1 MATTQ
6 PLKGG
11 TNKIYSVINN
21 FNKGI
26 DRRTADDVAVDST
39 FKELKNFY
47 DAKEGVL
54 SKRPGIYDANL
65 TSFLEK
71 LPTLLRSKGSHDG
84 TWGSNFEGITNKFN
98 ESAETLAIRL
108 EAFNDCFIDGNKKT
122 GENYSYS
129 FYDDKGQPI
138 MTFTEKRIYE
148 PHNLIGFQTI
158 QNTNGFFEF
167 LRVYDSIAKGTTD
180 FGDISKP
187 IIFTCIILVGGYT
200 SKEMYMTTDLPEI
213 TEKGPFTTVGIESLM
228 LCRLS
233 IKVTPIIDDTTL
245 KRTYQITLELDTVD
259 PTNTAGTGNR
269 YYLKRRVSNIAG
281 LNLEEGEDAYIPNEK
296 YAEISKKYTK
306 TMIPSLDMVSYNGYT
321 YLPTGKN
328 CIIRVKQDPTTKK
341 AKTDYPNEVDIFEV
355 IGLDNENLYKP
366 TALELTQI
374 GFNVLASK
382 PLNYYQTT
390 GTTSKVKGVFY
401 SRNVQKGS
409 STSVQPISKVPYNDP
424 FNIHIIYTG
433 SATSLS
439 VKYRPNNGDTD
450 ATTNPFKS
458 LPGTW
463 DSNNNIFVCSG
474 LDSEQSFEI
483 QITLGEDVFLTYLNT
498 TSSVIDETADINQI
512 HKLILSSERMKL
524 VGNQLVLY
532 GGHGYIFFSEY
543 DEFTYFPNYY
553 YLYLGNGGAEEQV
566 VGISYF
572 RQYYA
577 IFTNKQIK
585 RMTGTFGA
593 DNFGVYPLNDF
604 VGCSNGNTIRAVG
617 NNLFFLGSDGIY
629 TLKQGYLGEGTE
641 NVEKVDVLLGD
652 ELNSSNVLESFTMNN
667 NYIIVKNDGK
677 TWFIYD
683 TETGAFYEYD
693 LEALTQEVYNGDSKD
708 AINEKI
714 FPFFSLFETKIY
726 DKYGNFFVVPMYNYT
741 YNSDYTEATF
751 SKMDLRLFRFSNLEF
766 LDEDERHQDGA
777 GFISELETHNL
788 HLGYPTNNKK
798 FKDIFIKLFN
808 DTEYA
813 VPLYITVWVD
823 DRIVVNPVEYQVKYN
838 AETDTYYYVSTLQPS
853 KVLGEF
859 ILGKDTLGNKTVQQI
874 KIRVGQKGKAIKIK
888 ITDGFDDT
896 SVLMID
902 GVPKKGVAIRN
913 RNTHNFAIAS
923 IGISYKVKK
932 VKEG

>member
-26 DRRTADDVAVDST
+26 DRRTADDVAIDST

-84 TWGSNFEGITNKFN
+84 TWGSNFEGVTNKFN
-98 ESAETLAIRL
+98 ESTETLATRL
-108 EAFNDCFIDGNKKT
+108 EAFNDCFIDGNKKI
-122 GENYSYS
+122 GETYSAAVYPTE
-129 FYDDKGQPI
+129 GEGEW
-138 MTFTEKRIYE
+138 TWHEKRMFQ
-148 PHNLIGFQTI
+148 PHNIIGFQVL
-158 QNTNGFFEF
+158 QNDNFLEF
-167 LRVYDSIAKGTTD
+167 LKTYEDVASGIKEFGNIGHSIIMSFIA
-180 FGDISKP
+180 
-187 IIFTCIILVGGYT
+187 LLGGYT
-200 SKEMYMTTDLPEI
+200 SKEMSI
-213 TEKGPFTTVGIESLM
+213 INEKGETMIGPNTSLGTESL
-228 LCRLS
+228 LVVRIS
-233 IKVTPIIDDTTL
+233 IKITPTFMEANPNNI
-245 KRTYQITLELDTVD
+245 TYATTLELDSVD
-259 PTNTAGTGNR
+259 PTTSAKELDR
-269 YYLKRRVSNIAG
+269 YYLKRRTTNVEGVI
-281 LNLEEGEDAYIPNEK
+281 LEEGEERYFANDTYE
-296 YAEISKKYTK
+296 EISKKYTK
-306 TMIPSLDMVSYNGYT
+306 NMIPSLDMVSYNGYT

-355 IGLDNENLYKP
+355 IGLDKENLYKP

-483 QITLGEDVFLTYLNT
+483 QINLGEDVFLTYLNT

-641 NVEKVDVLLGD
+641 NVEKVAVLLGD
-652 ELNSSNVLESFTMNN
+652 ELNSSNVLEAFTMNN

-726 DKYGNFFVVPMYNYT
+726 DKHGNFFVVPMYNYT

-751 SKMDLRLFRFSNLEF
+751 SKMNLRLFRFSNLEF

-798 FKDIFIKLFN
+798 FKDIYIKLFN

-896 SVLMID
+896 SALMID

>member
-71 LPTLLRSKGSHDG
+71 LPTLLRSTGNHDG
-84 TWGSNFEGITNKFN
+84 TWGSNFKGISNKFN
-98 ESAETLAIRL
+98 ESAETLATRL
-108 EAFNDCFIDGNKKT
+108 EDFNDCFIDGNIKT
-122 GENYSYS
+122 GEEYTYSVS
-129 FYDDKGQPI
+129 VGEGEW
-138 MTFTEKRIYE
+138 TWHEKRNFQPKNI
-148 PHNLIGFQTI
+148 IGFQTL
-158 QNTNGFFEF
+158 QNNNFFEF
-167 LRVYDSIAKGTTD
+167 LKSYEDVAAGTKEFGAPNDSIV
-180 FGDISKP
+180 FS
-187 IIFTCIILVGGYT
+187 CIILLGGYT
-200 SKEMYMTTDLPEI
+200 SKNMIIKKKDGSVVI
-213 TEKGPFTTVGIESLM
+213 GPNTSVGVESLM
-228 LCRLS
+228 LTRMS
-233 IKVTPIIDDTTL
+233 ITIKPTIQTTSSI
-245 KRTYQITLELDTVD
+245 TYTISLELDSVD
-259 PTNTAGTGNR
+259 PTNATSSLDR
-269 YYLKRRVSNIAG
+269 YYLKRRSTNVLG
-281 LNLEEGEDAYIPNEK
+281 TNLEEGEEIYIADSQYE
-296 YAEISKKYTK
+296 EISKKYTK
-306 TMIPSLDMVSYNGYT
+306 EMLHSLDMVSYNGYT

-328 CIIRVKQDPTTKK
+328 CIIRIKQDPTTKQ
-341 AKTDYPNEVDIFEV
+341 AKTNYPNEVDIFEV
-355 IGLDNENLYKP
+355 IGLDKENLYKP

-374 GFNVLASK
+374 GFNVLAYN

-401 SRNVQKGS
+401 SRSVQKGD

-433 SATSLS
+433 SATSLA
-439 VKYRPNNGDTD
+439 VKYRPNTGDTD
-450 ATTNPFKS
+450 TTTNPFKT

-463 DSNNNIFVCSG
+463 DSNTNIFECTG
-474 LDSEQSFEI
+474 LDSEQAFEI
-483 QITLGEDVFLTYLNT
+483 QITLGDDVFLTYLNT

-532 GGHGYIFFSEY
+532 GGHGYMFFSEY

-708 AINEKI
+708 SINEKI

-798 FKDIFIKLFN
+798 FKDIYIKLFN

-896 SVLMID
+896 SALMVD
-902 GVPKKGVAIRN
+902 GVPKKGIAIRN

>member
-26 DRRTADDVAVDST
+26 DRRTADDVAIDST

-65 TSFLEK
+65 TPFLEK
-71 LPTLLRSKGSHDG
+71 LPTLLRSTGSHDG
-84 TWGSNFEGITNKFN
+84 TWGSNFKGISNKFN
-98 ESAETLAIRL
+98 ESTETLATRL

-122 GENYSYS
+122 GEEYTYSVS
-129 FYDDKGQPI
+129 VGEDEW
-138 MTFTEKRIYE
+138 TWHEKRHFQPKNI
-148 PHNLIGFQTI
+148 IGFQTL
-158 QNTNGFFEF
+158 QNNNFFEF
-167 LRVYDSIAKGTTD
+167 LKDYEDVAAGNKEFGSIG
-180 FGDISKP
+180 SS
-187 IIFTCIILVGGYT
+187 IFFSCITLLGGYT
-200 SKEMYMTTDLPEI
+200 SKEMTI
-213 TEKGPFTTVGIESLM
+213 TNGKGETIVGPNTSLGVESM
-228 LCRLS
+228 LLARIAITISPTFDSTNNVILYN
-233 IKVTPIIDDTTL
+233 T
-245 KRTYQITLELDTVD
+245 TLELDSVD
-259 PTNTAGTGNR
+259 PTLSTNSVDR
-269 YYLKRRVSNIAG
+269 YYLKRRTTVVDGTS
-281 LNLEEGEDAYIPNEK
+281 LHEGEELYSPNEN
-296 YAEISKKYTK
+296 YDAFSKKYTK

-374 GFNVLASK
+374 GFNVLASN

-401 SRNVQKGS
+401 SRNVQKGN

-483 QITLGEDVFLTYLNT
+483 QINLGEDVFLTYLNT

-751 SKMDLRLFRFSNLEF
+751 SKMNLRLFRFSNLEF

-798 FKDIFIKLFN
+798 FKDIYIKLFN

-896 SVLMID
+896 SALMID

>member
-71 LPTLLRSKGSHDG
+71 LPTLLRSTGSHDD
-84 TWGSNFEGITNKFN
+84 TWGSNFKGDKNKFN
-98 ESAETLAIRL
+98 ESAETLATRL
-108 EAFNDCFIDGNKKT
+108 EAFNDCFIDGNTKT
-122 GENYSYS
+122 GEEYTYSLS
-129 FYDDKGQPI
+129 
-138 MTFTEKRIYE
+138 TEETTLTWHEKRSFQ
-148 PHNLIGFQTI
+148 PHNIIGFQVL
-158 QNTNGFFEF
+158 QNDNFLEF
-167 LRVYDSIAKGTTD
+167 LKTYEDVASGVKD
-180 FGDISKP
+180 FGNIGRS
-187 IIFTCIILVGGYT
+187 ITMSFIALLGGYT
-200 SKEMYMTTDLPEI
+200 SKEMNVTN
-213 TEKGPFTTVGIESLM
+213 EKGETVFGPNTSLGIESL
-228 LCRLS
+228 LVARIS
-233 IKVTPIIDDTTL
+233 IKITPTFMENNPNTITYVT
-245 KRTYQITLELDTVD
+245 TLELDSVD
-259 PTNTAGTGNR
+259 PTTSAKEQDR
-269 YYLKRRVSNIAG
+269 YYLKRRTTTVEG
-281 LNLEEGEDAYIPNEK
+281 VNLEEGEEQYFPNATYE
-296 YAEISKKYTK
+296 EISKKYTK

-328 CIIRVKQDPTTKK
+328 CIIRVKQDPDTKQ
-341 AKTDYPNEVDIFEV
+341 AKTDYPDEVDIFEV
-355 IGLDNENLYKP
+355 IGLDKENLYKP

-374 GFNVLASK
+374 GFNVLASN

-401 SRNVQKGS
+401 SRNVQKGD

-433 SATSLS
+433 SATSLA

-450 ATTNPFKS
+450 TTTNPFKT

-463 DSNNNIFVCSG
+463 YSNTNIFACTG
-474 LDSEQSFEI
+474 LDSEQAFEI
-483 QITLGEDVFLTYLNT
+483 QITLGDDVFLTYLST

-708 AINEKI
+708 SINEKI

-741 YNSDYTEATF
+741 YNSNYTEATF

-798 FKDIFIKLFN
+798 FKDIYIKLFN

-838 AETDTYYYVSTLQPS
+838 EETDTYYYVSTLQPS

-896 SVLMID
+896 SALMID

>member
-84 TWGSNFEGITNKFN
+84 TWGSNFEGVTNKFN
-98 ESAETLAIRL
+98 ESAETLATRL
-108 EAFNDCFIDGNKKT
+108 EAFNDCFIDGNAKI
-122 GENYSYS
+122 GEEYTYSVTAGE
-129 FYDDKGQPI
+129 DEW
-138 MTFTEKRIYE
+138 TWHEKRTFK
-148 PHNLIGFQTI
+148 PHNIIGFQVI
-158 QNTNGFFEF
+158 QNNNFFEF
-167 LRVYDSIAKGTTD
+167 LKVYNNVALGNQA
-180 FGDISKP
+180 FGNIGSP
-187 IIFTCIILVGGYT
+187 IVFSCIVLLGGYT
-200 SKEMYMTTDLPEI
+200 SREMT
-213 TEKGPFTTVGIESLM
+213 
-228 LCRLS
+228 
-233 IKVTPIIDDTTL
+233 IKDDTKDTIIIGPNTSL
-245 KRTYQITLELDTVD
+245 GVESMLLARILIKITPTYIDTTSNIVYVTTLELDSVD
-259 PTNTAGTGNR
+259 PTTSADSVAR
-269 YYLKRRVSNIAG
+269 YYLKRRTTTIDG
-281 LNLEEGEDAYIPNEK
+281 TNLQDGEEVFVPNED
-296 YAEISKKYTK
+296 YDSFSKKYTK

-328 CIIRVKQDPTTKK
+328 CIIRVKQEPTTKK

-355 IGLDNENLYKP
+355 IGLRNENLYKP

-374 GFNVLASK
+374 GFNVLASN

-401 SRNVQKGS
+401 SRNVQKSS

-439 VKYRPNNGDTD
+439 VNYRPNNGDTD
-450 ATTNPFKS
+450 TTTNPFKI

-463 DSNNNIFVCSG
+463 DSNSNIFVCSG

-483 QITLGEDVFLTYLNT
+483 QINLGDDVFLTYLNT

-798 FKDIFIKLFN
+798 FKDIYIKLFN

-838 AETDTYYYVSTLQPS
+838 EETDTYYYVSTLQPS

-896 SVLMID
+896 SALMID
-902 GVPKKGVAIRN
+902 GAPKKGVAIRN

>member
-71 LPTLLRSKGSHDG
+71 LPTLLRSTGNHDG
-84 TWGSNFEGITNKFN
+84 TWGSNFKGISNKFN
-98 ESAETLAIRL
+98 ESAETLATRL
-108 EAFNDCFIDGNKKT
+108 EDFNDCFIDGNTKT
-122 GENYSYS
+122 GEEYTYSIS
-129 FYDDKGQPI
+129 VEEDEW
-138 MTFTEKRIYE
+138 TWHEKRNFQPKNI
-148 PHNLIGFQTI
+148 IGFQTL
-158 QNTNGFFEF
+158 QNNNFFEF
-167 LRVYDSIAKGTTD
+167 LKDYEDVASGNKEFGSPNDSIL
-180 FGDISKP
+180 FS
-187 IIFTCIILVGGYT
+187 CIVLLGGYT
-200 SKEMYMTTDLPEI
+200 SKNMTIKKKDGSVVA
-213 TEKGPFTTVGIESLM
+213 GPNTSIGVESLM
-228 LCRLS
+228 LIRMS
-233 IKVTPIIDDTTL
+233 IKIKPTIQTSNTI
-245 KRTYQITLELDTVD
+245 YEISLELDSVD
-259 PTNTAGTGNR
+259 PTNGTSSLDR
-269 YYLKRRVSNIAG
+269 YYLKRRLTNILG
-281 LNLEEGEDAYIPNEK
+281 TNLEEGEEIYITDSQYDEV
-296 YAEISKKYTK
+296 SKKYTK
-306 TMIPSLDMVSYNGYT
+306 EMLPSLDMVSYNGYT

-328 CIIRVKQDPTTKK
+328 CIIRVKQDPATKQ
-341 AKTDYPNEVDIFEV
+341 AKTDYPNEVDIFEI
-355 IGLDNENLYKP
+355 IGLNNENLYKP

-374 GFNVLASK
+374 GFNVLASN

-401 SRNVQKGS
+401 SRSIQKGD

-433 SATSLS
+433 AATSLS
-439 VKYRPNNGDTD
+439 VKYRPNTGDTD
-450 ATTNPFKS
+450 TTTNPFKT

-463 DSNNNIFVCSG
+463 DSNNNIFACTG
-474 LDSEQSFEI
+474 LDSEQAFEI
-483 QITLGEDVFLTYLNT
+483 QITLGDDVFLTYLNT

-604 VGCSNGNTIRAVG
+604 VGCSNGSTIRAVG

-683 TETGAFYEYD
+683 TETGAFYEHD

-708 AINEKI
+708 SINEKI

-798 FKDIFIKLFN
+798 FKDIYIKLFN

-896 SVLMID
+896 SALMID

-913 RNTHNFAIAS
+913 RNIHNFAIAS